1 MVTRIAASAAD
12 REKLQSL
19 TIDPST
25 QQDDF
30 FDYSKVVIKKP
41 WGHEYVIFK
50 NDDVAV
56 WVLHIKH
63 GFQTSMHC
71 HPNKKT
77 SIAALS
83 GEAAFNTLENEH
95 RLRPGEGLFLDRG
108 VFHSTRA
115 VSPDG
120 ILVMETETPTNKKD
134 LVRLSDSYGRS
145 GQGYEGREHYLDFA
159 DSELNHFHKPEE
171 RYLREKQFGEC
182 ALTVTQHHD
191 TEDLKATLAH
201 IGGNIAAILSGGL
214 LNTEKKCILGVG
226 DVVGVRDLK
235 QIGEYAILKPTEVL
249 LVKKLHTTNYNL

>member
-1 MVTRIAASAAD
+1 MITRIAASAAD

-19 TIDPST
+19 MIDPHT

-50 NDDVAV
+50 NDAVAV

-77 SIAALS
+77 SIAVLS
-83 GEAAFNTLENEH
+83 GEAAFTTLQNEH
-95 RLRPGEGLFLDRG
+95 RLRPGEGLFLDQG

-134 LVRLSDSYGRS
+134 LVRLSDSYGRG
-145 GQGYEGREHYLDFA
+145 GQGDEGREHYLDFA
-159 DSELNHFHKPEE
+159 DSELNHFHNPHD
-171 RYLREKQFGEC
+171 RYFTHKKFGDCFVAAFRHTDPKDFAE
-182 ALTVTQHHD
+182 AMGELEGDTVAV
-191 TEDLKATLAH
+191 L
-201 IGGNIAAILSGGL
+201 GGSL
-214 LNTEKKCILGVG
+214 LNQKKECMVEAGEVGGVA
-226 DVVGVRDLK
+226 DFKNFASCV
-235 QIGEYAILKPTEVL
+235 
-249 LVKKLHTTNYNL
+249 